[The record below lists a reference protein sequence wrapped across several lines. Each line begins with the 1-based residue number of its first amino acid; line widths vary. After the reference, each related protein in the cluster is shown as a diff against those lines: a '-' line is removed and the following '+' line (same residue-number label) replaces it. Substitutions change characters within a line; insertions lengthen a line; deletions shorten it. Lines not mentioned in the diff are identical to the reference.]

1 MATARIK
8 DEGECCY
15 HLVSRTAFQEFKF
28 GDEAKSMFVKMMKRV
43 AFFSGVE
50 VLDFCV
56 MSNHFHILAHVLP
69 KRELSDAE
77 LLERIE
83 ALYGW
88 ENAEEVRLHWEEL
101 RKRKWL
107 HKLAKEQEAY
117 TRRMWDVSIFMKCLK
132 QRFSIWYRNHAGKF
146 NGTLWEGR
154 FRSVIVEDSPAA
166 LSAVSAYID
175 LNPVRA
181 KIVDDPKD
189 YKWNGYGAALSGDGA
204 AMRGIARIFKPDA
217 TARDFTS
224 TALPLYREILYVKG
238 SDAIGADTVKEVL
251 KEGGKVPVSLLL
263 RCRVRHFVKG
273 AFFGSAE
280 FVEGEFQKH
289 RSHFSA
295 GRKKGAR
302 PIGRCKEWCGMRL
315 CTARKLSSQ
324 LFLSS

>member
-8 DEGECCY
+8 NEGECCY
-15 HLVSRTAFQEFKF
+15 HLVSRTAYQDFKF

-50 VLDFCV
+50 VLNFCV

-69 KRELSDAE
+69 KRELTDEE

-83 ALYGW
+83 ALYGSV
-88 ENAEEVRLHWEEL
+88 NAEEIRVRWNDL

-107 HKLAKEQEAY
+107 HKLAEEQESY
-117 TRRMWDVSIFMKCLK
+117 TKRMWDVSIFMKCLK
-132 QRFSIWYRNHAGKF
+132 QRFSIWYRNHGKKF
-146 NGTLWEGR
+146 TGTLWEGR
-154 FRSVIVEDSPAA
+154 FWSVIVESVPAA

-189 YKWNGYGAALSGDGA
+189 YRWSGYGAALSGDDA
-204 AMRGIARIFKPDA
+204 AMRGIARIFKLDA
-217 TARDFTS
+217 TAKDFTS
-224 TALPLYREILYVKG
+224 RVLPLYREMIYMNG
-238 SDAIGADTVKEVL
+238 SDTIAQETVKKVME
-251 KEGGKVPVSLLL
+251 ERGKVPVQLLL
-263 RCRVRHFVKG
+263 RCKVRHFVKG

-289 RSHFSA
+289 RSRFSV

-302 PIGRCKEWCGMRL
+302 PIGRCENWCGIRL
-315 CTARKLSSQ
+315 CTARNLKMI
-324 LFLSS
+324 

>member
-8 DEGECCY
+8 DEGECWY
-15 HLVSRTAFQEFKF
+15 HLVSRTAYQDYKF
-28 GDEAKSMFVKMMKRV
+28 GDEAKTMFVRMMRRV

-69 KRELSDAE
+69 ERELSDEE
-77 LLERIE
+77 LLARIE
-83 ALYGW
+83 SLYGW

-107 HKLAKEQEAY
+107 HKLAKEREAY
-117 TRRMWDVSIFMKCLK
+117 TRRMWDVSSFMKCLK
-132 QRFSIWYRNHAGKF
+132 QRFSIWYRNHAVKF
-146 NGTLWEGR
+146 EGTLWEGR

-181 KIVDDPKD
+181 KMVADPKD
-189 YKWNGYGAALSGDGA
+189 YKWSGYGAALSGDGA
-204 AMRGIARIFKPDA
+204 AMRGIARVFRPDA
-217 TARDFTS
+217 TAEDFTA
-224 TALPLYREILYVKG
+224 TALALYREILYAKG
-238 SDAIGADTVKEVL
+238 GDAIDAETVKKVL
-251 KEGGKVPVSLLL
+251 KDGGKVPVPLLL

-273 AFFGSAE
+273 AFFGSEE
-280 FVEGEFQKH
+280 FVGGEFQKH
-289 RSHFSA
+289 RSHFGA

-302 PIGRCKEWCGMRL
+302 PIGRCEKWCGIRL
-315 CTARKLSSQ
+315 CTAREMKVV
-324 LFLSS
+324 